1 MIALDGFEAALR
13 GAFSG
18 DPGLAPLLVKYYIS
32 VLLIFW
38 PALRVIE
45 RFGRRLAGAF
55 LLFLPLLGF
64 AALVVWLALP
74 AGTKPGA
81 QAGDA

>member
-1 MIALDGFEAALR
+1 MIELDGFMTALR

-32 VLLIFW
+32 VLLVFW

-45 RFGRRLAGAF
+45 RFGRNINGAF
-55 LLFLPLLGF
+55 LLFVPLLGF
-64 AALVVWLALP
+64 ALMLIWLAIVSKRK
-74 AGTKPGA
+74 AGEV
-81 QAGDA
+81 